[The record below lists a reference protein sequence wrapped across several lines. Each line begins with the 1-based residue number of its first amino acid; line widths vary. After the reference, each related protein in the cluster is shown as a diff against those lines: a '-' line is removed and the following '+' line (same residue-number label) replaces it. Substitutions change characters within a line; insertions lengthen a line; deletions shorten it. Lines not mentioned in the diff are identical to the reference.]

1 MDFDFLGAQLK
12 QARQARGLSQLQLAQ
27 PLGMSRATI
36 SAIESGR
43 CGELGVR
50 KLAALLQQV
59 GLDLQVIARSGR
71 PTLDDIR
78 TERRNEKE
86 RA

>member
-1 MDFDFLGAQLK
+1 MDFADLGTHLRA
-12 QARQARGLSQLQLAQ
+12 ARRARKLTQEALAA

-36 SAIESGR
+36 SALETGR
-43 CGELGVR
+43 CGEIGVR

-59 GLDLQVIARSGR
+59 GLDLHLAPRRNR
-71 PTLDDIR
+71 PTLFEIR
-78 TERRNEKE
+78 AERSREKS